1 MYPRFQGVF
10 LHGLETTTDLDQIG
24 SSINRSVHAEVL
36 KRLPS
41 EKSPYNIYTL
51 FCTTQW
57 YYI

>member
-51 FCTTQW
+51 FCTTQ
-57 YYI
+57 